1 LGYRGVFNSVKHAKN
16 FVHKHF
22 KGTASQ
28 EVYHQEEH
36 HCASATWGGRG
47 KQAEVRITK
56 AAPGYYRAQRD
67 LYVSTTGKELSHRS
81 DGNKVV
87 DVSGS
92 QRIHGMEILE
102 AVEDIR
108 SAVAGLASPPSEVC
122 RNLDRVY
129 RKSKQTN
136 LFSKEDVARQK
147 EPPEDVVRGGYPTV
161 HGYGESTGPGQET
174 DDFDAK
180 DPRWDTEDAARTRRD
195 ATGRDS

>member
-1 LGYRGVFNSVKHAKN
+1 MGDWLAPFGTLDTSLGSSQKEVSETEYRQPFAEVVDHPLVNRFLHSQARVLGYHGVFNSVKHAKN

-56 AAPGYYRAQRD
+56 AAPGYYRTQRD

-92 QRIHGMEILE
+92 QRILGMEILE

-108 SAVAGLASPPSEVC
+108 SAVAGLASPPSAVC
-122 RNLDRVY
+122 QNLDRVY

-136 LFSKEDVARQK
+136 LFSKEDVAR
-147 EPPEDVVRGGYPTV
+147 
-161 HGYGESTGPGQET
+161 
-174 DDFDAK
+174 
-180 DPRWDTEDAARTRRD
+180 
-195 ATGRDS
+195 